1 MHGQI
6 HVNSVPGEGS
16 TFRFSVRLKR
26 GQAQTA
32 NSGNPPA
39 PARLSLHDKV
49 LDGLYLLLAEDNEL
63 LQAFECQ
70 LLTSLG
76 ATVVTVA
83 DGEKAV
89 ALALNPAHRFDAVL
103 MDIQMPRIDG
113 LEATRRIRSRH
124 GPDSLPI
131 IAMTAHA
138 MESERQRSL
147 DAGMNDHLSKPI
159 NPEALV
165 ATLLRWVQPSG
176 RQGAPRMDV
185 TASPAELPQLPGI
198 DLAAALQQLGG
209 KYSLLHKL
217 LLRMRKDYRDAA
229 RQIQAELD
237 AGNDAEAM
245 RLAHSL
251 KGVAATLH
259 ISQLQKAAAAIEAS
273 LAANDRQGADL
284 LMPALLRAMEETHAS
299 LALLPL
305 GTAND
310 FCRAAG
316 IPLLPAEALALL
328 ECEPRPI
335 DLGEVDGQLFLN
347 MATGGFGSRVTA
359 NTSEELKKLL
369 GSAAYFLTG
378 LSRFAEV
385 HSAFGRFGGPGFAW
399 EGDFLALG
407 IGNGRQAGGGHVLCP
422 QAQVDDGLLD
432 VCIVPASQD
441 VVGTLGTLLSGS
453 ILGLETVS
461 VSARLPWLEVEAP
474 EGLDINLDGEPLESR
489 HLRFAA
495 RPGALRVHLPDS
507 SPLLGGGAGGV
518 PAA

>member
-1 MHGQI
+1 MSERKALLILHGKQAQNEE
-6 HVNSVPGEGS
+6 VRAAVLALRERGWQLA
-16 TFRFSVRLKR
+16 VRLTWE
-26 GQAQTA
+26 G
-32 NSGNPPA
+32 GDG
-39 PARLSLHDKV
+39 ARLVQEALAAGYPT
-49 LDGLYLLLAEDNEL
+49 LIAGGGDGTLREVAE
-63 LQAFECQ
+63 
-70 LLTSLG
+70 
-76 ATVVTVA
+76 
-83 DGEKAV
+83 
-89 ALALNPAHRFDAVL
+89 ALAL
-103 MDIQMPRIDG
+103 
-113 LEATRRIRSRH
+113 
-124 GPDSLPI
+124 
-131 IAMTAHA
+131 
-138 MESERQRSL
+138 
-147 DAGMNDHLSKPI
+147 AGG
-159 NPEALV
+159 
-165 ATLLRWVQPSG
+165 Q
-176 RQGAPRMDV
+176 
-185 TASPAELPQLPGI
+185 
-198 DLAAALQQLGG
+198 
-209 KYSLLHKL
+209 
-217 LLRMRKDYRDAA
+217 
-229 RQIQAELD
+229 
-237 AGNDAEAM
+237 
-245 RLAHSL
+245 
-251 KGVAATLH
+251 
-259 ISQLQKAAAAIEAS
+259 
-273 LAANDRQGADL
+273 
-284 LMPALLRAMEETHAS
+284 AS

-369 GSAAYFLTG
+369 GGAAYFLTG

-441 VVGTLGTLLSGS
+441 VVGTLGTLLSGG
-453 ILGLETVS
+453 ILGLEAVS

-507 SPLLGGGAGGV
+507 SPLLGGGVDGV